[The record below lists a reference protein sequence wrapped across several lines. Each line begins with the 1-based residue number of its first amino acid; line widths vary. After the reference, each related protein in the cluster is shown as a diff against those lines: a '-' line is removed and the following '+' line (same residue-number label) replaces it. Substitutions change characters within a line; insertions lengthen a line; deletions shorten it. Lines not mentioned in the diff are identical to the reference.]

1 MRFLWLRV
9 KVFLNRSFSF
19 ISYILRNN
27 PNADSLN
34 IPLVLYGSGWVD
46 EQYGFM
52 RFCGEREIDGN
63 DKTGMILS
71 NVPHY
76 YVVGVELHKVAK

>member
-1 MRFLWLRV
+1 MSRY
-9 KVFLNRSFSF
+9 FS
-19 ISYILRNN
+19 IGVSK
-27 PNADSLN
+27 
-34 IPLVLYGSGWVD
+34 
-46 EQYGFM
+46 YGFM

-76 YVVGVELHKVAK
+76 YVVGVELHKAAK

>member
-1 MRFLWLRV
+1 MSRHVRAE
-9 KVFLNRSFSF
+9 
-19 ISYILRNN
+19 ILT
-27 PNADSLN
+27 ATCQG
-34 IPLVLYGSGWVD
+34 IF
-46 EQYGFM
+46 EYGFM